1 MAASRPA
8 GEPRGCEARARA
20 SLANS
25 PPPPQLPSCPPDVTN
40 ATAVLARSNGNCATV
55 RSHCTPSLRLGA
67 LTKPASRWLAGGFA
81 AG

>member
-25 PPPPQLPSCPPDVTN
+25 PPPPQLPSDVTN

-55 RSHCTPSLRLGA
+55 RSHCTPSLRLDA
-67 LTKPASRWLAGGFA
+67 LTKPASRWLPGGFA